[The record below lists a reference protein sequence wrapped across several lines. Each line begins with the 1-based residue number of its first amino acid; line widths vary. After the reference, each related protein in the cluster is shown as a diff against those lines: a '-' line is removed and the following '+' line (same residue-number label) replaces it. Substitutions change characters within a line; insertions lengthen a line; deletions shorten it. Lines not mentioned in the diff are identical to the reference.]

1 MQFPWRPDIARAGL
15 RRTGLGLLL
24 LLFLSVLAVLI
35 FWLVGG
41 PRLLLEE
48 YLGARVQMSVHLAD
62 NPRFYWGK
70 RYLQVFLQGLRIGP
84 ERQPAVQVQ
93 RLMLSLLWRPLLTG
107 KVQIQQIFLD
117 QPAVNLPWPGGG
129 ITGSAKSHNSTGF
142 TLPADIQ
149 IRNGSLRWH
158 DLAGH
163 DLSLSG
169 IAATLPRSGKGT
181 VTGVWTWKRHTGPL
195 QLQMML
201 QSGNE
206 FSIHHLQLL
215 IASHP
220 AWESWSLQLPSLQMQ
235 QQSLWMPAMQLHWQ
249 IHKGRRVEGA
259 VHDLHVQLSQQM
271 LEMGSA
277 TLDVGPDFNVIL
289 EHGHFSWA
297 QGSGHTHYRVTAQHL
312 PALARQW
319 GLPWPKL
326 KNPEVPEQLMMTGEL
341 GWKNPRFYWDIDQGQ
356 LDHSLWSGQVSGSWK
371 PLALH
376 LDLRI
381 NQLNL
386 GAYLPAPKPGPGV
399 ILPRIPAHWP
409 ITGSLHIG
417 KLTWGKIRAEDVF
430 IQSPKKTGSEAAA
443 P

>member
-1 MQFPWRPDIARAGL
+1 M
-15 RRTGLGLLL
+15 LL
-24 LLFLSVLAVLI
+24 LLFLLVLAGLI

-48 YLGARVQMSVHLAD
+48 YLGAQVQMPVQLAD
-62 NPRFYWGK
+62 NPSFYWGK

-84 ERQPAVQVQ
+84 ERQPTVQVQ
-93 RLMLSLLWRPLLTG
+93 RLMLSLPWRPLLTG

-117 QPAVNLPWPGGG
+117 QPAVNLPWPEGE
-129 ITGSAKSHNSTGF
+129 IMGSAKSHSSTSF

-149 IRNGSLRWH
+149 IRNGSLCWH

-163 DLSLSG
+163 ELSLSD
-169 IAATLPRSGKGT
+169 IAATLPRSGMAT

-201 QSGNE
+201 QSGKE

-235 QQSLWMPAMQLHWQ
+235 QHSLWIPAMQLHWLT
-249 IHKGRRVEGA
+249 HKGRQVEGA
-259 VHDLHVQLSQQM
+259 VHDLHVQLSRQI

-277 TLDVGPDFNVIL
+277 TLDMGPDFNARL

-297 QGSGHTHYRVTAQHL
+297 QGSGQTHYRVTAQHL
-312 PALARQW
+312 PVLARQW

-326 KNPEVPEQLMMTGEL
+326 NNPKVPEQFIIAGALS
-341 GWKNPRFYWDIDQGQ
+341 WKNSQFHMVVHQGQ
-356 LDHSLWSGQVSGSWK
+356 LDNSSWSGQISGTWN

-376 LDLRI
+376 LNLRI
-381 NQLNL
+381 SSLNL
-386 GAYLPAPKPGPGV
+386 NAYLPAPKPGPEA
-399 ILPRIPAHWP
+399 ILPRIPEHWP
-409 ITGSLHIG
+409 VTGVLHIG
-417 KLTWGKIRAEDVF
+417 KLNWGKIRAEDVL
-430 IQSPKKTGSEAAA
+430 IQSPKKTGSEVAT